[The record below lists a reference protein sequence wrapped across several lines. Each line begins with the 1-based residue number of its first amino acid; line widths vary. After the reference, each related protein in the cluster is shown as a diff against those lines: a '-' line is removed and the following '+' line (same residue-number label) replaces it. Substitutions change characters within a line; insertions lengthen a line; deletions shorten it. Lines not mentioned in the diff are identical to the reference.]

1 MDAAPLQAALEVC
14 NVRLDMGSVAPVAVA
29 FSGGGDSLAVLLAA
43 RIWAKRYGRPLL
55 ALHVDHRLQP
65 ASGAVARQAAQAAQR
80 LGVDFRGLVWDGD
93 KPTAGRPAA
102 ARAARHRLIADAAR
116 AAGAQVILMGHTLDD
131 QLENALMRGAGV
143 PVGALGAWS
152 PSPAWPQ
159 GRGLF
164 LCRPL
169 LTARRAALRDWLAA
183 EGLSWIDDPAND
195 DPRHP
200 RTRARRALADGAA
213 SAPLL
218 PAADL
223 GDLTEAVRVSPWGA
237 IELDRR
243 ALQAA
248 PEPQARRLLQIALA
262 CASGG
267 SGALK
272 ANALLSRLRGAQD
285 FTAGLA
291 GARILAG
298 QAVRLTREAGEAARG
313 GLAPIELEPG
323 QDAVWDGRWA
333 VRANEAGVRVEALSG
348 LAARLS
354 AGDAA
359 LLRGVP
365 ASDRPS
371 LPVLRDATGSIRL
384 AKTRSSD
391 NMMDGVVDV
400 HGLVQ
405 PRVRAACGLI
415 VREDQIGRTPA
426 WRDPIIRPM
435 LGRKL
440 RADG

>member
-1 MDAAPLQAALEVC
+1 MVAAPLQAALEVC
-14 NVRLDMGSVAPVAVA
+14 NDRLDGRSAAPVAVA
-29 FSGGGDSLAVLLAA
+29 FSGGGDSLALLLAA
-43 RIWAKRYGRPLL
+43 RVWAKRYGRPLL

-65 ASGAVARQAAQAAQR
+65 ASGAVARQAAEAAQR
-80 LGVDFRGLVWDGD
+80 LGVDFRDLVWDGD
-93 KPTAGRPAA
+93 KPKTGRPAA
-102 ARAARHRLIADAAR
+102 ARTARHRLIADAAR

-131 QLENALMRGAGV
+131 QFENALMRGAGV
-143 PVGALGAWS
+143 PVGALSAWS
-152 PSPAWPQ
+152 PSPTWPQ

-183 EGLSWIDDPAND
+183 EGLSWVDDPAND
-195 DPRHP
+195 DTRHP

-213 SAPLL
+213 PAPLP

-243 ALQAA
+243 ALRASA
-248 PEPQARRLLQIALA
+248 EPQALRLLQIALA

-267 SGALK
+267 SGVPRAD
-272 ANALLSRLRGAQD
+272 ALLRRLRGPQA
-285 FTAGLA
+285 FTAGLS

-298 QAVRLTREAGEAARG
+298 EAVRLTREAGEAARG
-313 GLAPIELEPG
+313 GLAPIHLEPG
-323 QDAVWDGRWA
+323 RDAIWDGRWA
-333 VRANEAGVRVEALSG
+333 VRTDEAGMRVQALSG
-348 LAARLS
+348 LAAQLS
-354 AGDAA
+354 VGDAA

-371 LPVLRDATGSIRL
+371 LPVLRDATGAVHL

-391 NMMDGVVDV
+391 NMMDGAVDV
-400 HGLVQ
+400 YGLVQ

-415 VREDQIGRTPA
+415 VREDQIGGTPA

>member
-1 MDAAPLQAALEVC
+1 MVAAALQAALQVC
-14 NVRLDMGSVAPVAVA
+14 NDRLDSRSAAPVAVA
-29 FSGGGDSLAVLLAA
+29 FSGGGDSHALLLAA
-43 RIWAKRYGRPLL
+43 RVWAKRCGRPLL
-55 ALHVDHRLQP
+55 ALHIDHRLQP
-65 ASGAVARQAAQAAQR
+65 ASGAVARQTAVAAER
-80 LGVDFRGLVWDGD
+80 LGVTFRGLVWDGD
-93 KPTAGRPAA
+93 KPLAGLPAA
-102 ARAARHRLIADAAR
+102 ARAARHRLIAEAAR

-143 PVGALGAWS
+143 PVGALSVWS

-169 LTARRAALRDWLAA
+169 LTARRAALRGWLAA
-183 EGLSWIDDPAND
+183 EGLSWVDDPAND

-213 SAPLL
+213 CAPLP

-223 GDLTEAVRVSPWGA
+223 GNLIDAVRVSPWGA

-243 ALQAA
+243 ALRAA
-248 PEPQARRLLQIALA
+248 PQPQALRILQIALA

-267 SGALK
+267 SGAPRGH
-272 ANALLSRLRGAQD
+272 ALLERLRGPQA

-298 QAVRLTREAGEAARG
+298 EAVRLTREAGEAARG
-313 GLAPIELEPG
+313 GLAPIDLEPG
-323 QDAVWDGRWA
+323 REAVWDGRWA
-333 VRANEAGVRVEALSG
+333 IRAHEAGARVQALSG

-354 AGDAA
+354 PADAA
-359 LLRGVP
+359 LLRAVP

-371 LPVLRDATGSIRL
+371 LPVLKDATGGVRL

-391 NMMDGVVDV
+391 NIMYGAFDV
-400 HGLVQ
+400 YELVQ

-415 VREDQIGRTPA
+415 AREDQIGRAPS